1 MLCRES
7 RVLGGALDELPACDL
22 STSRFSLYSVPWV
35 PKPQSM
41 ALTNE
46 SQKQHTRQAGTLD
59 PPKET
64 QVFLCAVT
72 PRTYRVIESASEHLR
87 CDDIL
92 FLELERRWLRKNV
105 PVGFHG

>member
-1 MLCRES
+1 
-7 RVLGGALDELPACDL
+7 
-22 STSRFSLYSVPWV
+22 
-35 PKPQSM
+35 M

-59 PPKET
+59 PSKET
-64 QVFLCAVT
+64 QVFFLVRSD
-72 PRTYRVIESASEHLR
+72 PPYRVIESVSEHLR

-92 FLELERRWLRKNV
+92 FLELERRWKNV